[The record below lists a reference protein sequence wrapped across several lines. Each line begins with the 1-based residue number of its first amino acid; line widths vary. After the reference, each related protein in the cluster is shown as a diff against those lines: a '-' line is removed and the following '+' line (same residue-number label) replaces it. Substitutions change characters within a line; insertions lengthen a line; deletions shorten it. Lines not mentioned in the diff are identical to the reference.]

1 MLLVALR
8 GFSWSHC
15 VNRYWRILW
24 NLSYMLDASE
34 FGMAVDKDWQEFF
47 GPYVVESCC
56 HFRLERTDELCVA
69 VRVATGKG
77 VRYAWACAMLGL
89 VTGSSDVKVCL
100 TLGAPCGGG
109 RRHQGPR
116 EEVSTVVISA
126 VKEKRESTYRAVCW
140 AR

>member
-1 MLLVALR
+1 
-8 GFSWSHC
+8 
-15 VNRYWRILW
+15 
-24 NLSYMLDASE
+24 MLDASE

-47 GPYVVESCC
+47 GLYVVESCC
-56 HFRLERTDELCVA
+56 HFRLERTDELYVA

-89 VTGSSDVKVCL
+89 VMGSSDVKVCL

-116 EEVSTVVISA
+116 EGVSTVVISA